1 MRTHVAALFLTSLLL
16 GAAILPGC
24 SRLVDEDVSDCGSDY
39 ELDYELQLVTNMRTE
54 IQTVLDMQSDLQIAA
69 SLQEHLSGVFTD
81 FAHDV
86 DLSFYDTAGSMERL
100 EHFGVMMNANQSSYT
115 LYLPGRAYTHLCVA
129 NLEAE
134 PFVTLEDDGQCNTAR
149 LLQHTEVKDT
159 VSAHTTGIFT
169 ARTHMDVITGTDQ
182 RFDVGLYMVN
192 AATSLVLD
200 LADAPDVK
208 NLKVFLSGFA
218 DGFMLADST
227 YTFNTQ
233 QIVRTTLLPV
243 EPGSTERCY
252 ASIHFPSRD
261 VEETGTKVVIDIEDP
276 DGDKQSEEILWYWIV
291 DATLADG
298 SITRSIL
305 GSYNPLHAAQLKIV
319 KGVVH
324 ANGSTTTEDP
334 CVGVSVTLNWGDAG
348 EHDLDL

>member
-1 MRTHVAALFLTSLLL
+1 M
-16 GAAILPGC
+16 
-24 SRLVDEDVSDCGSDY
+24 CGTDFSMDY
-39 ELDYELQLVTNMRTE
+39 QLQLVTNITTE
-54 IQTVLDMQSDLQIAA
+54 LETELSIGANAQIKGIMKDYLAT
-69 SLQEHLSGVFTD
+69 VFTD
-81 FAHDV
+81 YAHDV
-86 DLSFYDTAGSMERL
+86 DLSFYDTAGSMDRL
-100 EHFGVMMNANQSSYT
+100 EHFGVMMNASQSSYS
-115 LYLPGRAYTHLCVA
+115 LFLPGRAYTHLCVA

-149 LLQHTEVKDT
+149 LVQHTEVKDT
-159 VSAHTTGIFT
+159 VKAHTTGIFT

-182 RFDVGLYMVN
+182 RFDVGLYMIN

-208 NLKVFLSGFA
+208 DLKVFLSGFA

-227 YTFNTQ
+227 YTFNSQ

-252 ASIHFPSRD
+252 VSIHFPSRD
-261 VEETGTKVVIDIEDP
+261 VEDPGTKMVIDIEDP
-276 DGDKQSEEILWYWIV
+276 EGDKRSEEILWYWTV

-298 SITRSIL
+298 SVTRSIL